1 MTDIL
6 ESSKLFSDV
15 HVPLQ
20 IVFSVNLNNND
31 NNSNTV
37 RKTNHSKAKIK
48 SWENE
53 KVTDFQE
60 NIDEEKLHTF
70 EQKLS
75 RWQDEIDITDQA
87 IKDSLLKDLGNI
99 CTGSAKKTLGTFD
112 CKNIDSKINKN
123 KNGQNQKP
131 WFDED

>member
-15 HVPLQ
+15 HAPLQ
-20 IVFSVNLNNND
+20 IVFSVSLSNND
-31 NNSNTV
+31 NNINTV
-37 RKTNHSKAKIK
+37 RKTNHSKVKIK

-75 RWQDEIDITDQA
+75 RWQNGVTDQA
-87 IKDSLLKDLGNI
+87 IIDSLLGLGLGPWQYLHRFCQENVWNI
-99 CTGSAKKTLGTFD
+99 
-112 CKNIDSKINKN
+112 
-123 KNGQNQKP
+123 
-131 WFDED
+131 

>member
-1 MTDIL
+1 LTDIL

-15 HVPLQ
+15 HAPLQ
-20 IVFSVNLNNND
+20 IVFSVSLSNND

-37 RKTNHSKAKIK
+37 RKTNHSKVKIK

-75 RWQDEIDITDQA
+75 RWQDEIDVTDQA
-87 IKDSLLKDLGNI
+87 IKDSLLKNLGNI
-99 CTGSAKKTLGTFD
+99 FTGSAKKTLGTFD
-112 CKNIDSKINKN
+112 CENIDSKINKN